1 MNMNKSIYEQLQ
13 EPTSALIDRLMSE
26 DGEAML
32 DKEILQMRE
41 EMGDESFDEFAQEF
55 FKNSKIDYR
64 TFFTKGQPL
73 PTLAPNPPASQ
84 LSGTHDQDITRPNTT
99 ETLSLQNNPQNID
112 QLME

>member
-1 MNMNKSIYEQLQ
+1 MNKSIYEQLQ

-55 FKNSKIDYR
+55 FKNSSIDYR

-73 PTLAPNPPASQ
+73 PTLAPAPPASHSAHPHHQ
-84 LSGTHDQDITRPNTT
+84 HITRPNTAD
-99 ETLSLQNNPQNID
+99 TLSLQTDPQNVE
-112 QLME
+112 QPMEE